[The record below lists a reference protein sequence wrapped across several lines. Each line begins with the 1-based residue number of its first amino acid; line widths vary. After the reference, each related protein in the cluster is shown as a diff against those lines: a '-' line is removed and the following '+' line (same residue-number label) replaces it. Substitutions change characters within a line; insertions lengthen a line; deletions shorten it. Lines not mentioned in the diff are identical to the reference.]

1 MKYHNR
7 KVEVDGILFDSAREA
22 RRYGELKLLEKGG
35 YISGLQLQVPFEL
48 IPNQKNI
55 DGKVVERKVS
65 YIADFVYLDRDG
77 RTVVEDSKGM
87 RTEVYK
93 LKKKLMRY
101 VHGIEIKEV

>member
-7 KVEVDGILFDSAREA
+7 KVSVDGILFDSAREA
-22 RRYGELKLLEKGG
+22 RRYGELRLLEKGG
-35 YISGLQLQVPFEL
+35 YISNLRLQVPFEL

-87 RTEVYK
+87 KTEVYK

>member
-7 KVEVDGILFDSAREA
+7 KVQIDGILFDSAREA

-35 YISGLQLQVPFEL
+35 YISGLRLQVPFEL

-65 YIADFVYLDRDG
+65 YIADFVYLDREG

-87 RTEVYK
+87 KTEVYK

>member
-7 KVEVDGILFDSAREA
+7 KVQIDGILFDSAREA
-22 RRYGELKLLEKGG
+22 RRYGELRLLEKGG
-35 YISGLQLQVPFEL
+35 YISNLRLQVPFEL

-65 YIADFVYLDRDG
+65 YIADFVYLDREG

-87 RTEVYK
+87 KTEVYK